1 MEEQKSIK
9 MSALGFYLPEKVVT
23 NDDLAKIVETS
34 DEWIFSHTGIKQRRY
49 AKEEEKASDLAIKAI
64 ENMNVNLSDVDSIIV
79 ATATPDY
86 YGFPSTAC
94 IISEKMKLNNVNMAF
109 DIVAGCTGFIYA
121 LENARALICAGSAK
135 KVLIIGVEILSKV
148 VDFEDRNTCVLF
160 ADGAGCA
167 LVEKSNNIFNSILGV
182 ENSGS
187 EKLYIDKNSHIKMD
201 GRAVYNFAVKR
212 IVETILKLVEKNNLS
227 LKDIDY
233 IVSHQANI
241 RILQAAAKRL
251 KIESNKFF
259 SNVDQVANTSA
270 ASIPLALA
278 SLKNKNKLKDGD
290 KIILVGFGAGLTYGG
305 VFLEWKK

>member
-34 DEWIFSHTGIKQRRY
+34 DEWIYSHTGIKQRRY
-49 AKEEEKASDLAIKAI
+49 ASEEEKASDLAIKAI
-64 ENMNVNLSDVDSIIV
+64 KNMDVDLSEIDAIIV

-94 IISEKMKLNNVNMAF
+94 IISEKMQLKNVNIAF

-121 LENARALICAGSAK
+121 LENARALICASSAK
-135 KVLIIGVEILSKV
+135 KVLVVGTEILSKV

-167 LVEKSNNIFNSILGV
+167 LVEKSNNKFNSILGV
-182 ENSGS
+182 EKAGS
-187 EKLYIDKNSHIKMD
+187 EKLYIDNKSHIKMD

-212 IVETILKLVEKNNLS
+212 IVETILKLVDKNNLN
-227 LKDIDY
+227 LNDIDH

-251 KIESNKFF
+251 KIRSDKFF

-270 ASIPLALA
+270 ASIPVALA
-278 SLKNKNKLKDGD
+278 SLNNKNKLKEGD

-305 VFLEWKK
+305 AYLEWKK